1 MKLDIILRTHDNVD
15 IHASHKKPRYTN
27 TPKIDIVEKCVRS
40 LIKSA
45 NKLDIETNILC
56 LDDHSSEECLDRLHR
71 IFNLSKHFVAIREL
85 TEKGHNYSGVAQFEQ
100 AKNSYADLVYCIEDD
115 YLHTE
120 SALVEMVEDY
130 ISFKKLTN
138 NEVVLHPF
146 DDPDNYKQKYI
157 EKCNVILGSKRHW
170 RTNTHTTYTFLTNP
184 EVIRNNW
191 STFYTLAKH
200 YLTPLGESLKIHE
213 NTTINNVWR
222 EQVALFTPIPSLA
235 LHMQYLEQMDK
246 YIDWKSWWDNA

>member
-15 IHASHKKPRYTN
+15 IHAYHKKPRYTN

-45 NKLDIETNILC
+45 NQLTIDVNILC
-56 LDDHSSEECLDRLHR
+56 LDDNSSDECLYKLND
-71 IFNLSKHFVAIREL
+71 IFNLSKHFVAIHNL
-85 TEKGHNYSGVAQFEQ
+85 KEKGFNNSGVKQFEY
-100 AKNSYADLVYCIEDD
+100 AKNSYADLVYCVEDD

-120 SALVEMVEDY
+120 SALSEMIEDY
-130 ISFKKLTN
+130 IAFKKLTN
-138 NEVVLHPF
+138 AEVALYPF
-146 DDPDNYKQKYI
+146 DDPDNYKQKFVEPCRI
-157 EKCNVILGSKRHW
+157 VQGCKRHW
-170 RTNTHTTYTFLTNP
+170 RTNTYTTFTMLTNP

-200 YLTPLGESLKIHE
+200 YITPFGESIKIHE
-213 NTTINNVWR
+213 GTTIDKIWR
-222 EQVALFTPIPSLA
+222 EQVNLFTPIPSVA
-235 LHMQYLEQMDK
+235 LHMQYVEQMDK

>member
-15 IHASHKKPRYTN
+15 IHAYHNKPRYTN
-27 TPKIDIVEKCVRS
+27 TPKIDIIERCVRS

-45 NKLDIETNILC
+45 NKLKIDVNILC
-56 LDDHSSEECLDRLHR
+56 LDDHSSDACLDRLHNV
-71 IFNLSKHFVAIREL
+71 FKLSEHFIAINHLE
-85 TEKGHNYSGVAQFEQ
+85 EKGHNYSGVKQFER

-120 SALVEMVEDY
+120 SALTEMVDDY
-130 ISFKKLTN
+130 TIFKKLTN

-146 DDPDNYKQKYI
+146 NDPDNFKHRFI
-157 EKCNVILGSKRHW
+157 EPCRIIHGSQRYW

-184 EVIRNNW
+184 TVIRNNW
-191 STFYTLAKH
+191 SIFYTLAKH
-200 YLTPLGESLKIHE
+200 YLTPFGESMKIHE

-222 EQVALFTPIPSLA
+222 DQVTLFTPIPSIA
-235 LHMQYLEQMDK
+235 LHMQYIEQMDK